1 MTGGRFA
8 DLLTRLTGFLRPA
21 ARRNSKGNL
30 DEELQFHLDQSI
42 QAKVAAGMTPEEA
55 RKQALLDF
63 GGVEQA
69 REETYRQRP
78 GWFVETML
86 QDVRYALRGFR
97 RNPVFTFTVVATLAL
112 GIGATTAVFSVVDRI
127 LFRSLPY
134 AQDDR
139 LVSLGLAQSLEKQ
152 EFTLGGFFYEWRDNQ
167 KPFARMT
174 FERGTSAC
182 NLTDAN
188 PLALQCAE
196 IAGNFLPT
204 FGIAPVIGRNFLPE
218 EDLPNGPRVALISYA
233 LWHTQFTQAPDVLNR
248 TIHIDGHP
256 TKIVGVLPDNFEMP
270 RLQQTDLALP
280 AAMDIAAQHT
290 VNSGIGYP
298 MWAFARL
305 KPGIS
310 IAQAKAEMEP
320 LFLHTQ
326 QWIPAQIRQDFHLQ
340 VRSVR
345 DRQMQEAYL
354 GAWVLLGSV
363 LAVLVIACANVV
375 SLFSARA
382 AARER
387 ELAVRTALGATRGRL
402 VRQALTEAV
411 ILAFAGAIAGCALAA
426 ILLHIFLA
434 IAPTGIPF
442 LAKAQL
448 DLRIVGFSILLAF
461 LCAVLVGI
469 VPALQKPRP
478 IALAARGIGPRNRS
492 GSTASVH
499 VRLRRFLVIVQIAVS
514 VILIS
519 CAGLL
524 LKSFQNLERQTL
536 GMATSDVLTVT
547 VPLNGE
553 RYPSG
558 RAYMDFYL
566 RTETALRSLPGVT
579 SVAICDSL
587 PPDGNSWHN
596 GMRFDE
602 IFVPGRAPT
611 PAGTGGTVI
620 VRSVTPD
627 YFRVLHISMLQ
638 GRPFNEKDRNAS
650 DNVIILSKLLATR
663 LFPQGDVVGRR
674 IQFATFQPYFAL
686 GAQVFTV
693 VGVAADVKNAGLAG
707 QVEPEYYTVRSSDHD
722 QDSWDNRHY
731 RFAVES
737 QLPASVMTPA
747 IRAQVAKIDPTAP
760 VHVEPLTESVNR
772 LADRP
777 RFETALLG
785 FFALTGLL
793 MAVVGLYGVMAY
805 IGTQRTQEIG
815 VRMALGAN
823 RADIL
828 RLIAR
833 EGITLLLIG
842 EFTGLAAALALSQLV
857 RSLLFNISPRDPLTF
872 LCVGSLL
879 AVVALIATLIPARA
893 ATRVDPMVA
902 LRCE

>member
-1 MTGGRFA
+1 MSSAWFT
-8 DLLTRLTGFLRPA
+8 DLLTRLTAFLRTA
-21 ARRNSKGNL
+21 ARQNSKNNL
-30 DEELQFHLDQSI
+30 NEELQFHLEQSI
-42 QAKVAAGMTPEEA
+42 QANLAAGMTANEA
-55 RKQALLDF
+55 RRQALLEF
-63 GGVEQA
+63 GGIEQA

-78 GWFVETML
+78 GWLLETLL
-86 QDVRYALRGFR
+86 QDTRYALRGFL
-97 RNPVFTFTVVATLAL
+97 RNPAFTVTVIATLAL

-139 LVSLGLAQSLEKQ
+139 LVSLVQSFEKQ
-152 EFTLGGFFYEWRDNQ
+152 EFTLGGFYYEWRDNQ
-167 KPFARMT
+167 KPFAQMT
-174 FERGTSAC
+174 FERGTGAC

-204 FGIAPVIGRNFLPE
+204 FGIAPVLGRNFLPE
-218 EDLPNGPRVALISYA
+218 EDLPHGPRVALLSYG
-233 LWHTQFTQAPDVLNR
+233 LWRTRFNQDPNVLNQ

-256 TKIVGVLPDNFEMP
+256 TRIVGVLPANFEMP
-270 RLQQTDLALP
+270 RLQQTDLVLP

-340 VRSVR
+340 VRSLR
-345 DRQMQEAYL
+345 DRQMQEAYM

-363 LAVLVIACANVV
+363 LAVLIIACANVV

-382 AARER
+382 AMRER
-387 ELAVRTALGATRGRL
+387 ELAVRSALGAGRGRL
-402 VRQALTEAV
+402 VRQALIEAFL
-411 ILAFAGAIAGCALAA
+411 LALAGALTGCALAA
-426 ILLHIFLA
+426 VLLHAFLA

-442 LAKAQL
+442 LAQARL
-448 DLRIVGFSILLAF
+448 DLRIVCFSILLAF
-461 LCAVLVGI
+461 LCAIMVGI

-478 IALAARGIGPRNRS
+478 GALAARAIGSGNRP
-492 GSTASVH
+492 G
-499 VRLRRFLVIVQIAVS
+499 VRLRRSLVIAQIAVS

-524 LKSFQNLERQTL
+524 LKSFQNLERQAL

-547 VPLNGE
+547 VPLNAE
-553 RYPSG
+553 RYSSG

-566 RTETALRSLPGVT
+566 GTETALRSLPGVT
-579 SVAICDSL
+579 SVAISDSL
-587 PPDGNSWHN
+587 PPDGNS
-596 GMRFDE
+596 GIRFDE
-602 IFVPGRAPT
+602 IFVAGRAPT
-611 PAGTGGTVI
+611 PTGTGGIVI
-620 VRSVTPD
+620 VRKVTPD
-627 YFRVLHISMLQ
+627 YFRVLHIPTLQ
-638 GRPFNEKDRNAS
+638 GRSFDEKDRNAS
-650 DNVIILSKLLATR
+650 GNVIILSKLLATR
-663 LFPQGDVVGRR
+663 LFPQGDAVGRR
-674 IQFATFQPYFAL
+674 MQFATFQPYFAL
-686 GAQVFTV
+686 DPTVFTV
-693 VGVAADVKNAGLAG
+693 VGVAADVKNDDLAS

-722 QDSWDNRHY
+722 LDSWGSRHY

-737 QLPASVMTPA
+737 QLPASVMAAA
-747 IRAQVAKIDPTAP
+747 IRAQIAKIDPTAP
-760 VHVEPLTESVNR
+760 VHVEPLTESVSR

-785 FFALTGLL
+785 FFALTGLIL
-793 MAVVGLYGVMAY
+793 AIIGLYGVMAY
-805 IGTQRTQEIG
+805 ISAQRTQEIG

-828 RLIAR
+828 RLMAR
-833 EGITLLLIG
+833 EGIALLLVG
-842 EFTGLAAALALSQLV
+842 EVIGLATALAFSQLL

-879 AVVALIATLIPARA
+879 AIVALIATLVPARA
-893 ATRVDPMVA
+893 ATRVDPIVA